1 MQEYSERS
9 SSKGKTPI
17 SLRLELEGTPVIR
30 WGFEF
35 ALLYCLMP
43 KSTSY
48 RFMLWFVTP
57 FAGMEGP
64 TTDVDSWNDV
74 NDLVLCIN

>member
-1 MQEYSERS
+1 MHEYSERS

-17 SLRLELEGTPVIR
+17 SLRLEFEGTPVMR
-30 WGFEF
+30 LGFEF
-35 ALLYCLMP
+35 VLLYCLMP

-57 FAGMEGP
+57 FAGMVGP
-64 TTDVDSWNDV
+64 TTDVDS
-74 NDLVLCIN
+74 